1 MKGCSNHDV
10 KYSCIDKVQ
19 YSDNYRVRK
28 SAGSNA
34 ESVVVHTAFALIY
47 GTVLF

>member
-19 YSDNYRVRK
+19 YSDNYKV
-28 SAGSNA
+28 SLQALMLSQLWY
-34 ESVVVHTAFALIY
+34 VVS
-47 GTVLF
+47 